1 MLHWTKIFSGKFI
14 FTIVTA
20 LVFSYAV
27 YSKIL
32 NSEQVYGIIMLVVA
46 AYFGRNT
53 KEETNGKSQNPAPPA
68 A

>member
-20 LVFSYAV
+20 LVFAYAV

-46 AYFGRNT
+46 AYFGRR
-53 KEETNGKSQNPAPPA
+53 EEANGKPEVPPPPSS
-68 A
+68 